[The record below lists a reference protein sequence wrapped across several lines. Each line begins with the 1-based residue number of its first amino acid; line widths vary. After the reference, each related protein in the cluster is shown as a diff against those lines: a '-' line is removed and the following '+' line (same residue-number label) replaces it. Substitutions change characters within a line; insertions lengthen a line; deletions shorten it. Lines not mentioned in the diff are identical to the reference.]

1 MNFIVGKVW
10 PYVLNL
16 PVIAAV
22 ALAVSLLLY
31 GTSSRS
37 DVCDAY
43 KDVASELNSYTY
55 FHNTSVNVSLD
66 KLVRAAGNYSDDSD
80 IQQDSK
86 DLESIRDESYE
97 VDEIVDA
104 TRHIASTCGIS
115 LVY

>member
-10 PYVLNL
+10 PYVFNL

-22 ALAVSLLLY
+22 VLAVSLLVY

-37 DVCDAY
+37 DVCDAF
-43 KDVASELNSYTY
+43 KDLRTDI
-55 FHNTSVNVSLD
+55 NTSAYTGDIAVNNSID
-66 KLVRAAGNYSDDSD
+66 KLVRLAKNYSDSD
-80 IQQDSK
+80 AIQQDGK
-86 DLESIRDESYE
+86 DLEDVHEETYY
-97 VDEIVDA
+97 VDEVVDA

>member
-10 PYVLNL
+10 PYVFNL

-22 ALAVSLLLY
+22 VLAVSLLVY

-55 FHNTSVNVSLD
+55 FHNTSVNIALD
-66 KLVRAAGNYSDDSD
+66 KLVRTAGNYSDDSA
-80 IQQDSK
+80 IQQDAK

-97 VDEIVDA
+97 VDEVVYS
-104 TRHIASTCGIS
+104 TRHIASMCGYS
-115 LVY
+115 YS